1 MFFGPSILGA
11 GTETLLESR
20 ITMFTPH
27 CICRPRTGDNS
38 RQWEDEPQARPYWNT
53 ICECMP
59 PSASACRGRFIG
71 CRYLHLRVRMLFSC
85 LCVLATRFS
94 IRERLAATVPN
105 SVSRSVL
112 WLSAME
118 NFTLQARELKS
129 RLDNYGI
136 EYHGINEKQDLVKL
150 LEDAA
155 QQKARNQKPGSAK
168 KPRNLLDEQ
177 NRKRQKQS
185 AAPATPPSQNA
196 QGSQGSQGDIPRQQ
210 KDGKI
215 LPDVK
220 TFIVEAVCAFFET
233 MPSSDASTDSAGICD
248 YLERDN
254 HPHFPA
260 SCDKSRASIQDWKNL
275 KRAID
280 ENWFP
285 RYSMEEGKTNVRK
298 VFDKRQREWESHGLT
313 IRFEATAAKSGKRHL
328 RRIRDLPVSF

>member
-1 MFFGPSILGA
+1 
-11 GTETLLESR
+11 
-20 ITMFTPH
+20 
-27 CICRPRTGDNS
+27 
-38 RQWEDEPQARPYWNT
+38 
-53 ICECMP
+53 
-59 PSASACRGRFIG
+59 
-71 CRYLHLRVRMLFSC
+71 MLFSY
-85 LCVLATRFS
+85 LCVIATPFS
-94 IRERLAATVPN
+94 IRDWLAATVPN

-136 EYHGINEKQDLVKL
+136 DYHGINEKHDLVKL

-155 QQKARNQKPGSAK
+155 QQKAMHQKPIGSAK

-177 NRKRQKQS
+177 NRKRQKHS

-196 QGSQGSQGDIPRQQ
+196 QGSQGSQGDTPRQQ

-233 MPSSDASTDSAGICD
+233 MPSPEASTDSAGICD

-254 HPHFPA
+254 HLHFPA
-260 SCDKSRASIQDWKNL
+260 SCNKSKASLQDWKKL

-280 ENWFP
+280 ESWFP
-285 RYSMEEGKTNVRK
+285 RYGVEGKSKVRK
-298 VFDKRQREWESHGLT
+298 VFDKRLQEWESHGLT

-328 RRIRDLPVSF
+328 RRIRDLPVSFYRLACSLADISLSPTFFLYHILCLGALCYRVSPA